1 MSQRLLWIPRLA
13 IAGVLGA
20 TLPAKLSGAEDAV
33 ALFTQLGVEPWGRIA
48 LGVIEALLV
57 IGILLP
63 KTYVTAAA
71 LVVGLLGGALMSHFT
86 LLGIEVSGDGGTLF
100 GMAVVGF
107 ASGAVI
113 TWMRRRELPVVG
125 RVFQP

>member
-1 MSQRLLWIPRLA
+1 MNQRLLWIPRLA

-20 TLPAKLSGAEDAV
+20 TVPAKLSGAEEAV
-33 ALFTQLGVEPWGRIA
+33 ALFTDLGVEPWGRIA
-48 LGVIEALLV
+48 LGLIEALLV
-57 IGILLP
+57 VGILLP

-71 LVVGLLGGALMSHFT
+71 LVVGVLGGALVSHLT
-86 LLGIEVSGDGGTLF
+86 VLGIEVSDDGGTMF

>member
-1 MSQRLLWIPRLA
+1 MYSAQPS
-13 IAGVLGA
+13 
-20 TLPAKLSGAEDAV
+20 PAKLSGAEEAV
-33 ALFTQLGVEPWGRIA
+33 ALFTDLGVEPWGRIA
-48 LGVIEALLV
+48 LGLMEALLV
-57 IGILLP
+57 VGILLP

-71 LVVGLLGGALMSHFT
+71 LVVGVLGGALMSHLT
-86 LLGIEVSGDGGTLF
+86 LLGIEVSDDGGTMF

>member
-1 MSQRLLWIPRLA
+1 MNQRLLWIPRLA

-20 TLPAKLSGAEDAV
+20 TVPAKLSGAEEAV
-33 ALFTQLGVEPWGRIA
+33 ALFTDLGVEPWGRIA
-48 LGVIEALLV
+48 LGLMEALLV
-57 IGILLP
+57 VGILLP

-71 LVVGLLGGALMSHFT
+71 LVVGVLGGALMSHLT
-86 LLGIEVSGDGGTLF
+86 LLGIEVSDDGGTMF